1 MNRLFA
7 LRPKPFPLRSESRV
21 YDLKAR
27 LDWGEPALTIIDVR
41 DRVEFNQSHI
51 TGAISMPAES
61 LIAMAMQCFEVSR
74 DLYIYSNT
82 DDEAMAVAEQL
93 RRAGFSRVA
102 IVRGGVAAWK
112 AAGFPVEVVTV
123 AVA

>member
-1 MNRLFA
+1 MNLFFGLFPKPSP
-7 LRPKPFPLRSESRV
+7 LRPESRV
-21 YDLKAR
+21 YDLKER

-51 TGAISMPAES
+51 TGAISMPLES
-61 LIAMAMQCFEVSR
+61 LLTTAVNCFEVNR
-74 DLYIYSNT
+74 DLYVYSNT
-82 DDEAMAVAEQL
+82 DDESMAVAEQL
-93 RRAGFSRVA
+93 RQAGFVRVA

-112 AAGFPVEVVTV
+112 AAGFPVEMVTT